1 MRADVAIGVILLVLS
16 SAMFTL
22 TFTFP
27 EQTVALSPTFFPRLV
42 TLCMAALACLLVVK
56 ALRQPPRPMKP
67 APTFSAATWMRQGHV
82 RRIALMVAIGFIYTQ
97 VLDSLGFLIA
107 TGLFL
112 AATVLL
118 FMERRWTVVLAVAV
132 LGSSVLYGVFRMI
145 FKVPL
150 PRFDLF

>member
-1 MRADVAIGVILLVLS
+1 MKSDVVIGTLLFVLS
-16 SAMFTL
+16 AVMFAL
-22 TFTFP
+22 TFQFP

-42 TLCMAALACLLVVK
+42 TAGMAALSCLLVFK
-56 ALRQPPRPMKP
+56 ALQQPRP
-67 APTFSAATWMRQGHV
+67 ANAAATISAAAWVRQGHIQ
-82 RRIALMVAIGFIYTQ
+82 RIAAMVALGFVYTL

-132 LGSSVLYGVFRMI
+132 LGSAALYGTFRLV

>member
-1 MRADVAIGVILLVLS
+1 MRADVAIGILLLFLS
-16 SAMFTL
+16 SAMFAL

-27 EQTVALSPTFFPRLV
+27 DQTVALAPTFFPRLV
-42 TLCMAALACLLVVK
+42 TLCMAGLACLLVVK
-56 ALRQPPRPMKP
+56 ALRRPRPMK
-67 APTFSAATWMRQGHV
+67 AAFTFSAATWIRQGHV
-82 RRIALMVAIGFIYTQ
+82 QRIAAMVALGFVYTQ

-112 AATVLL
+112 AGTVLL
-118 FMERRWTVVLAVAV
+118 FMERRWTVVLAVAI
-132 LGSSVLYGVFRMI
+132 LGSSALYGVFRMI

>member
-1 MRADVAIGVILLVLS
+1 MNSDVAIGALLFVLS
-16 SAMFTL
+16 AVMFAL
-22 TFTFP
+22 TFQFP

-42 TLCMAALACLLVVK
+42 TICMAGLACLLVAK
-56 ALRQPPRPMKP
+56 AMRQPRPAKA
-67 APTFSAATWMRQGHV
+67 APSVSAASWIRQGHIQ
-82 RRIALMVAIGFIYTQ
+82 RIAAMVALGFVYTQ

-132 LGSSVLYGVFRMI
+132 LGSATLYGVFRVI